1 VQFQCNDNALKIA
14 TGFSDDVH
22 FLHAHHLKFT
32 INANRPIVYLQL
44 RQHSACPSYAL
55 IIMVSIFNR
64 WSVAALTV
72 SRFIWPQQFNRAH
85 FR

>member
-1 VQFQCNDNALKIA
+1 
-14 TGFSDDVH
+14 
-22 FLHAHHLKFT
+22 
-32 INANRPIVYLQL
+32 L

-55 IIMVSIFNR
+55 ITMVSICNS

-72 SRFIWPQQFNRAH
+72 SWLIRSQQFYTTH